1 MKNKKN
7 KRKKNKRKKK
17 SFVKNFKSYFMEKP
31 NISNKNMI

>member
-17 SFVKNFKSYFMEKP
+17 SFVKNFKSYFYGEAKYL
-31 NISNKNMI
+31 K